1 MLPFSINDNFF
12 SKNDFF
18 VLYYIENIII
28 ISNIFIT
35 EHRFPSKNFMEN
47 KRCKCYYK
55 FYLKLNSYFDKN
67 MFIEWISTYICYQRL
82 SIN

>member
-1 MLPFSINDNFF
+1 MLPFSVNDNFI
-12 SKNDFF
+12 SKDDFF

-35 EHRFPSKNFMEN
+35 KQRFSSKNFMEN

-55 FYLKLNSYFDKN
+55 FHLKLNSYFDKN
-67 MFIEWISTYICYQRL
+67 MFIEWISIVNKL
-82 SIN
+82 IVFL